1 MRQLLLLLLVS
12 CCSITSIAQAPTKE
26 SNKAAKEAAKEEKE
40 ANKQAAKVAIS
51 GTGCTVEVFCFPG
64 RFDAY
69 DLEDGA
75 TVYADDCV
83 KDGITWGIYLVKLVA
98 PVNNL
103 DAAED
108 TVITYLDFM
117 KLDNGIVKSKGYD
130 KGHTLNKDETTRGVY
145 DTWDDVDKEK
155 WKVKA
160 WTNGKFI
167 GVLYVHS
174 AKELPEKKVELF
186 LEGLRFPG
194 MK

>member
-12 CCSITSIAQAPTKE
+12 YFSITSIAQSPAKE
-26 SNKAAKEAAKEEKE
+26 SNKAAKETAKEEKE

-69 DLEDGA
+69 ELEDGA

-117 KLDNGIVKSKGYD
+117 KLDNG
-130 KGHTLNKDETTRGVY
+130 TTRGVY
-145 DTWDDVDKEK
+145 DKWEDVDKEK
-155 WKVKA
+155 WEVKA